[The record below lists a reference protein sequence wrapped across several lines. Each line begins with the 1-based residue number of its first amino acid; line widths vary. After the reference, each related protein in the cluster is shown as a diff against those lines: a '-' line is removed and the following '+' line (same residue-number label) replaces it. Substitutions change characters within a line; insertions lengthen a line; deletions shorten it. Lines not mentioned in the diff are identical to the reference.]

1 MITFEEAFSSVE
13 NESCSILLAN
23 GFSQAWNSNIF
34 SYKSLFSSAEF
45 GGREFVIRRI
55 FDTFKTYD
63 FEKIMKK
70 LIATEDIL
78 RIYNADPVLI
88 DQVRMDQEIIK
99 TALIEVISKT
109 HPELPHDV
117 TDAQYVAVRKF
128 LQPFDEVFTLN
139 YDLLF
144 YWARNK
150 DGLEPENYKT
160 DDGFRWGR
168 VWEGPDAQNVHFLHG
183 GLHIYDTQA
192 GVKKHACT
200 DQGESIIE
208 QVKWNMENRKF
219 PTFVSEPTHERKKVR
234 IQHNPYL
241 SYCFERLGWLEGVL
255 FIYGHSF
262 DDNDRHIFDQIRKS
276 KIKKVF
282 VSVYGDKDSEGNL
295 LLQGNAQAY
304 LGAHRVVFFQAES
317 ARVWS

>member
-1 MITFEEAFSSVE
+1 MISFKEAFSSLGYE
-13 NESCSILLAN
+13 PRSILLAN

-45 GGREFVIRRI
+45 GVREGVVRRI

-70 LIATEDIL
+70 LIATEEIL
-78 RIYNADPVLI
+78 KVYNADPALI
-88 DQVRMDQEIIK
+88 SEVQMDQEVIK
-99 TALIEVISKT
+99 NALIEVISKT

-128 LQPFDEVFTLN
+128 LQPFNEVFTLN

-150 DGLEPENYKT
+150 ARLEPEDFDT
-160 DDGFRWGR
+160 DDGFRWGQI
-168 VWEGPDAQNVHFLHG
+168 WEGPATQNVHFLHG

-192 GVKKHACT
+192 GVKKHVFT
-200 DQGESIIE
+200 ELGESIIE
-208 QVKWNMENRKF
+208 QVKWNMGNKRF
-219 PTFVSEPTHERKKVR
+219 PTFVSEPTHERKRVR

-241 SYCFERLGWLEGVL
+241 SYCFDRLGELEGAL

-262 DDNDRHIFDQIRKS
+262 DENDRHIFDQIRNS
-276 KIKKVF
+276 RVSKVF
-282 VSVYGDKDSEGNL
+282 VSVYGEEHSEDNDLMKGR
-295 LLQGNAQAY
+295 AQAY
-304 LGAHRVVFFQAES
+304 LGAHRVEFFQAES
-317 ARVWS
+317 ARVWR